1 MLGDEVLARRLE
13 IHLAG
18 LEGVVH
24 VVADADSGRVLI
36 SYGGG
41 ARPNGGGSRPA
52 SRTVPAAD
60 DTPWHALPTDAVLR
74 EVGVDAGGLTSD
86 EAAMRIVRYGA
97 NVADVERGRSRLEI
111 AAGQFANLPT
121 VLLFGGAVVSLALGD
136 FVDAGVILLVVG
148 ANAVLGYRIE
158 RKNEQLLASWRRLEA
173 GAAKTLRDGAVT
185 AVAATE
191 LVPGDV
197 VLLLGGDIV
206 PADARVID
214 AHRLAVD
221 EAPLTGESDTQRK
234 GPDAVVASAPL
245 ADRTSMVFA
254 GTTVVAGRGR
264 AVVVATGRRTEVAGV
279 KRLVTGGST
288 PQAPLERRLADLG
301 RKATIAGLC
310 AAGVMFFGSVMRGR
324 PLAAAMR
331 GAVALGVAAIPEGMP
346 VVATAALVN
355 TMNRMR
361 AKGMVV
367 RRVVSA
373 ETLGGVTVVCMDKTG
388 TLTRNDMRL
397 EVLELDGQRL
407 RAEALRAD
415 PAHML
420 EDPVTLALAGGVL
433 NSDIEYHDGDA
444 GLEITGSA
452 TERALV
458 LAAQAAGLDP
468 ETLRRRFPR
477 LALQERQDGIHYVVS
492 LHDDRDGGG
501 RVAFLTG
508 GPEQVGPLCDR
519 AAAGPLAAARRTTVL
534 QRNDALASAGHRV
547 LALAWTRV
555 PGSGP
560 ATLARPLPPFELLG
574 LVGLRDPLRAGAREA
589 LATASRAG
597 IRTLILTGD
606 QRATAAAIAREVGL
620 AGTAVEGGELARRLE
635 AADPTADGELAR
647 AAVLAR
653 VSPADKAAIITA
665 LRHRGEI
672 VAMVG
677 DGINDAPALKVA
689 DVGIAVG
696 AHASDI
702 ARQTADV
709 VLENAELRSILAA
722 VGEGRIVQD
731 NLRRAI
737 RYLFASNFSE
747 IAVSLVGLALGHE
760 PLTSL
765 QLLWINLVTDTL
777 PALALALEP
786 GEPEVLARRP
796 APPNAPLLARD
807 DWRRVLVEGGGLA
820 ALGGAGYAV
829 GASTG
834 AFSTLVA
841 AQLGYALTCRA
852 SETRPDRRFL
862 RLLGTAIGLQG
873 AVLMLPPLGA
883 LLRLPAASAI
893 SVAGFVVG
901 LSAPVVARTAARLV
915 THSPALAKG

>member
-1 MLGDEVLARRLE
+1 MLGDEGLARRLE
-13 IHLAG
+13 IHLAT
-18 LEGVVH
+18 LEGVVK
-24 VVADADSGRVLI
+24 VEADPDSGRVLI
-36 SYGGG
+36 SYSSGDG
-41 ARPNGGGSRPA
+41 
-52 SRTVPAAD
+52 PAARRAPARAAAVD
-60 DTPWHALPTDAVLR
+60 RPWHALSTDAVLHELR
-74 EVGVDAGGLTSD
+74 ADAQGLTGD
-86 EAAMRIVRYGA
+86 EAAVRIVRYGA
-97 NVADVERGRSRLEI
+97 NVVDVERGRSRLEI

-121 VLLFGGAVVSLALGD
+121 VLLTGGAVLSLALGD
-136 FVDAGVILLVVG
+136 LVDAAVILLVVG

-173 GAAKTLRDGAVT
+173 GEAKTLRDGAVK
-185 AVAATE
+185 AVASTD

-206 PADARVID
+206 PADARVIET
-214 AHRLAVD
+214 HRLAVD
-221 EAPLTGESDTQRK
+221 EAPLTGESDTQTK
-234 GPDAVVASAPL
+234 GTDAVDASTAL
-245 ADRTSMVFA
+245 GDRSSMVFA
-254 GTTVVAGRGR
+254 GTTIVSGRAR

-279 KRLVTGGST
+279 RRLVSGGST
-288 PQAPLERRLADLG
+288 PEAPLQRRLNELG
-301 RKATIAGLC
+301 RHATVVGLC
-310 AAGVMFFGSVMRGR
+310 AAGVVFFGGLLRGR
-324 PLAAAMR
+324 PFAAAMR

-346 VVATAALVN
+346 LVATAALVN

-388 TLTRNDMRL
+388 TLTQNDMRL

-415 PAHML
+415 PARVL
-420 EDPVTLALAGGVL
+420 EDPVTLVLAGGVL

-444 GLEITGSA
+444 GLELTGSA

-477 LALQERQDGIHYVVS
+477 LALQERQDGVHYVVS
-492 LHDDRDGGG
+492 LHDDRGGHG
-501 RVAFLTG
+501 RVAFLKG
-508 GPEQVGPLCDR
+508 GPEQVVPLCDR
-519 AAAGPLAAARRTTVL
+519 DPDGPLSDERRTTVL
-534 QRNDALASAGHRV
+534 ERNDALASAGHRV

-555 PGSGP
+555 PGAGP

-574 LVGLRDPLRAGAREA
+574 LVGLRDPLRAGAAEA

-620 AGTAVEGGELARRLE
+620 AGTALEGAELARRLE
-635 AADPTADGELAR
+635 ADDPTADDELAR

-653 VSPADKAAIITA
+653 VSPADKAAIVKA
-665 LRHRGEI
+665 LRRRGEV

-677 DGINDAPALKVA
+677 DGINDAPALKAA

-709 VLENAELRSILAA
+709 VLENAELRSILSA

-731 NLRRAI
+731 NLRRSI

-747 IAVSLVGLALGHE
+747 IAVSLVGLALPKE
-760 PLTSL
+760 PLTAL

-786 GEPEVLARRP
+786 GEPEVLARGP

-807 DWRRVLVEGGGLA
+807 DWTRVVVEGSGLA
-820 ALGGAGYAV
+820 ALGGLGYAA

-834 AFSTLVA
+834 AFSTLIA

-852 SETRPDRRFL
+852 SETRPDPRFL
-862 RLLGTAIGLQG
+862 RLLGTAVGLQV
-873 AVLMLPPLGA
+873 AVLLLPPLGA
-883 LLRLPAASAI
+883 MLALPAASAI
-893 SVAGFVVG
+893 SLTGFAVG
-901 LSAPVVARTAARLV
+901 LSAPIVVRTAARFV
-915 THSPALAKG
+915 THAPPLAKG